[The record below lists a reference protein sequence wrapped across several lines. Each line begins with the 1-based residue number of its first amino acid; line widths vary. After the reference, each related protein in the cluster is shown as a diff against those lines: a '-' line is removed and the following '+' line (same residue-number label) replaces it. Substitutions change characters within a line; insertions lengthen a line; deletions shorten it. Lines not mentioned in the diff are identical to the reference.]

1 MRVAVVA
8 METSHHQDTE
18 GRDHID
24 RVVDELAAAGHDVT
38 VFCSQWWDGT
48 GKWFEPESVTYRSV
62 TVSPSPPSFCLRLPP
77 MLAAHRPDI
86 VHVIPDTPAVV
97 LAAGVGARI
106 ARAPLVV
113 EWYGDHIPSGRW
125 AGRALSRPDHFVTP
139 SELVQTRLRES
150 GTPTDR
156 TSVIPEGI
164 DMDRIRGI
172 EPAHSI
178 DVVYARRLDENA
190 NIQSLFLAL
199 AELRDKEWSATII
212 GDGPKR
218 EAYEQAA
225 RDLRIADRIEFVG
238 ACDRERRI
246 SLYRGAQVFVQT
258 AFRESFA
265 RELLWALACG
275 CIGIVEYQVDSS
287 AHELVEHRD
296 RAFRVTTPQEI
307 ADTIIDAADMEQR
320 TIENSFS
327 SFDHSEIVYE
337 YETLYH
343 SQISE
348 YGLL

>member
-1 MRVAVVA
+1 MRIAVVA
-8 METSHHQDTE
+8 LETSHHQDTE
-18 GRDHID
+18 GRAHVD

-38 VFCSQWWDGT
+38 VFCSKWWGGT
-48 GKWFEPESVTYRSV
+48 GDRFEPDSITYRSV
-62 TVSPSPPSFCLRLPP
+62 TISPAAASFCARLPM
-77 MLAAHRPDI
+77 MLATHRPDVI
-86 VHVIPDTPAVV
+86 HAIPDPSSVV
-97 LAAGVGARI
+97 LAAGIGARL
-106 ARAPLVV
+106 ARAPLIV

-125 AGRALSRPDHFVTP
+125 AGLALSRPDHFVTP
-139 SELVQTRLRES
+139 SELVQTRLREAW
-150 GTPTDR
+150 TPAER
-156 TSVIPEGI
+156 TSIIPEGI
-164 DMDRIRGI
+164 DMDQIRGV

-178 DVVYARRLDENA
+178 DIVYARRLDENA

-199 AELRDKEWSATII
+199 AELRQRDWSATII

-246 SLYRGAQVFVQT
+246 SLYRGARVFVQT

-275 CIGIVEYQVDSS
+275 CIGIVEYQSDSS

-307 ADTIIDAADMEQR
+307 ADTITDAADMEQR
-320 TIENSFS
+320 TVDTSLS
-327 SFDHSEIVYE
+327 SFDHSEIISQ
-337 YETLYH
+337 YETLYQQ
-343 SQISE
+343 QISE
-348 YGLL
+348 YGLF